1 MIMITVFRAI
11 AFALREGF
19 APRGYAF
26 ASGIEPLPGS
36 PAALCPI
43 AAAAKSI

>member
-1 MIMITVFRAI
+1 MITLFRAI

-26 ASGIEPLPGS
+26 ASGIKPLPCRGVAPS
-36 PAALCPI
+36 NC
-43 AAAAKSI
+43 

>member
-1 MIMITVFRAI
+1 MITVFRAI

-26 ASGIEPLPGS
+26 ASGLEPLPGS
-36 PAALCPI
+36 TVARRPI
-43 AAAAKSI
+43 AEAAKLI